1 MAMAGPRGGQRVVE
15 RNPRIWQAAAAAFA
29 RDGYERTT
37 MQAIARRAELSVGLL
52 YRYAPSKEVLFAAS
66 FERVAQAAFERL
78 GDQLESAGGV
88 DAELRVG
95 QAWLGDELA
104 DGQWPAMTR
113 QAWLVADAS
122 PPIRDALERQARHLD
137 ELATNW
143 AHRAVGADPT
153 RNLDAESLAR
163 AAHMLLDGAIGHVTE
178 RTSRGQAWLV
188 ARAAAA
194 MLRSALVGSA
204 GPDPHRPPVPGRD

>member
-1 MAMAGPRGGQRVVE
+1 MPAPGPRRGQRAAE
-15 RNPRIWQAAAAAFA
+15 RNARIWQAAAAIFA

-37 MQAIARRAELSVGLL
+37 MQAIASRAELSVGLL
-52 YRYAPSKEVLFAAS
+52 YRYAPSKEALFAAS
-66 FERVAQAAFERL
+66 FERVAQAAFKRL

-104 DGQWPAMTR
+104 HGQWPAMTR

-122 PPIRDALERQARHLD
+122 PPIGDALERPARDLD
-137 ELATNW
+137 ELATSW
-143 AHRAVGADPT
+143 AHRAVGGDPT
-153 RNLDAESLAR
+153 RTLDAQSLAQ
-163 AAHMLLDGAIGHVTE
+163 AARLLLDGAIGHVTE
-178 RTSRGQAWLV
+178 RRSPGQEWAV

-194 MLRSALVGSA
+194 LLRTALVGAA
-204 GPDPHRPPVPGRD
+204 GHDPHRPPVPGRH